1 MSEKGS
7 HQIAPHPNHNFIDI
21 CNCRNTLCDRVSKST
36 ECSYLQIIREQP
48 ETNFSSIQD
57 DKLNKPNFTYYLD
70 MKSMV
75 NFDELKL
82 ISLWREAFIDGLGT
96 FFLMFFIGALEK
108 FITPTTFPIPVT
120 IIALIPII
128 TLLVIIVG
136 PISAISLRVCSI
148 PRGILYVAFQLC
160 GGTIGAF
167 LISLL
172 IDEAKT
178 SPKSLPI
185 GLCHFDKKLIDISLV
200 LIGEMIFSLGLAC
213 GIFALALNPNRKIA
227 LKLEITGFVISIII
241 GILAWISM
249 GLNAGWPG

>member
-1 MSEKGS
+1 
-7 HQIAPHPNHNFIDI
+7 
-21 CNCRNTLCDRVSKST
+21 
-36 ECSYLQIIREQP
+36 
-48 ETNFSSIQD
+48 
-57 DKLNKPNFTYYLD
+57 
-70 MKSMV
+70 MKSMM

-82 ISLWREAFIDGLGT
+82 ISLWREAFADGLGT

-128 TLLVIIVG
+128 TILIIIVG
-136 PISAISLRVCSI
+136 PISGAFLNPFVTLTAISLRVCSI

-200 LIGEMIFSLGLAC
+200 LIGEMIFSLGLAF

-227 LKLEITGFVISIII
+227 LKLEKTGFVISIII
-241 GILAWISM
+241 GILVWTSM